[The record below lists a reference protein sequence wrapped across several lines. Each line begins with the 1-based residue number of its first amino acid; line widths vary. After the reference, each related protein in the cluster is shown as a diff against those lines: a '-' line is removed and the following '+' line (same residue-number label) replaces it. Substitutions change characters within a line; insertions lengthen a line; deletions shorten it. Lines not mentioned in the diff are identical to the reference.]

1 MDPITLLATA
11 TALFNGVKKAVEV
24 GREAQ
29 DILGQLSEW
38 AGVVGQLEEFIGKSE
53 KKPSIFKKIS
63 FNSSETKEAF
73 NELVAKQ
80 KIREMEADIRHEFL
94 YGGLCHLGLDGYREF
109 IEMRRKIR
117 EKRIKIIQ
125 DQQIRRRRFI
135 ENLFTTILATL
146 IIAVG
151 IAGVWF
157 GIYFII
163 DNVQ

>member
-1 MDPITLLATA
+1 MDPITLLTTA
-11 TALFNGVKKAVEV
+11 TALFNGVKKAVEI

-29 DILGQLSEW
+29 DIFGQLSEW
-38 AGVVGQLEEFIGKSE
+38 ASVVGQLEEFIGKQE
-53 KKPSIFKKIS
+53 RKPSIFKKIS
-63 FNSSETKEAF
+63 FSNSDTKEAF

-80 KIREMEADIRHEFL
+80 QIRQMEADIRHEFL

-135 ENLFTTILATL
+135 ENFFTSLL
-146 IIAVG
+146 IILTIFTG
-151 IAGVWF
+151 LFGTWLGVSL
-157 GIYFII
+157 IL
-163 DNVQ
+163 DHM